1 MDKEYNILDKF
12 FNLREE
18 ELSEDIEIDTKCLKD
33 MLKNIKQEDIV
44 NKIETL
50 PKEYSDIKNE
60 ILHALDDLIGNYN
73 IKIAYYNKKYYKQG
87 FKDAIDLCNTCKK

>member
-18 ELSEDIEIDTKCLKD
+18 ELSEDIEIDTKCLKE
-33 MLKNIKQEDIV
+33 MLKNVKQEDIV
-44 NKIETL
+44 NKIESL
-50 PKEYSDIKNE
+50 PKEYDDIKNE
-60 ILHALDDLIGNYN
+60 ILQALDDLIGNYN

-87 FKDAIDLCNTCKK
+87 FRDAIDLCNTCKK